1 MGLSNK
7 PTIEYTKKK
16 EKKGKEKKENRLI
29 YRKKIK
35 N

>member
-16 EKKGKEKKENRLI
+16 GKKRKRKERKQADVQKKN
-29 YRKKIK
+29 
-35 N
+35 